1 LKISKQRAE
10 SVKNYL
16 INQGIQSDRLAVNGY
31 GPENPMISNSTREGR
46 AKNRRIEFFRIK

>member
-1 LKISKQRAE
+1 
-10 SVKNYL
+10 VKNYL

-31 GPENPMISNSTREGR
+31 GPENPIESNSTREGR